1 MNNGTSRVTGEVGA
15 SVREITAT
23 LRSGATSARALME
36 ATLNRIQQVDSWLGA
51 FTEVYRDEALDT
63 AARLDIVIA
72 SGEQTGPL
80 AGVPV
85 AVKDL
90 SPLDGKRTTMGSLVY
105 RDQVGSFDPV
115 YVQRLRRAGA
125 IVIGKTNTPE
135 FAHAGFCFNRVFGT
149 TRNPWNREHTPGG
162 SSGGAGAAVGA
173 GLVPFAEGSDMGGSV
188 RIPAAYCGVAGLKPS
203 LGRIPMDI
211 LPSAFDTISHF
222 GPLAGSVEDVWH
234 FLTAT
239 MGPDEADPF
248 SLPEQS
254 IPFDTAGDVE
264 GLRIA
269 LSPDLGCYAVDD
281 NVAANLECVAARLRQ
296 YGAIVEPAGLAWDH
310 EVFQATYDNWAVFL
324 AAFHGHLLDTHRDQ
338 LDPENVDLME
348 RGNAVDAVAYK
359 RIELIRTRLWRDLSR
374 LFTDYDALLCPTVP
388 CTAPLA
394 SNSDRDFGFRDSSGR
409 IVAAEMTAPF
419 NFVPHCPALS
429 VPSGFGTNG
438 LPTAVQI
445 VGRRF
450 DEATV
455 LRIGRAIERMER
467 MSAGPC
473 RL

>member
-1 MNNGTSRVTGEVGA
+1 MNNETARAPGEAGA
-15 SVREITAT
+15 SIREITTA
-23 LRSGATSARALME
+23 LRSGTTSAESLME
-36 ATLNRIQQVDSWLGA
+36 TTLNRIEQVDSWLGA
-51 FTEVYRDEALDT
+51 FTEVYRGEALD
-63 AARLDIVIA
+63 AAGRLDTVIA
-72 SGEQTGPL
+72 SGGEPGAL

-105 RDQVGSFDPV
+105 RDQAGSFDPV

-135 FAHAGFCFNRVFGT
+135 FAHAGFCSNRVFGT
-149 TRNPWNREHTPGG
+149 TRNPWNRERTPGG
-162 SSGGAGAAVGA
+162 SSGGAGAAAGA

-254 IPFDTAGDVE
+254 IPFDIAGDVA

-269 LSPDLGCYAVDD
+269 LSPDLGFYAVDD
-281 NVAANLECVAARLRQ
+281 DVAANLESVAATLRQ

-310 EVFQATYDNWAVFL
+310 DVFQATDDNWAVFL
-324 AAFHGHLLDTHRDQ
+324 AAFHDHLLDTHREQ

-348 RGNAVDAVAYK
+348 RGRSIDAVAYK
-359 RIELIRTRLWRDLSR
+359 RIELIRTRLWRDISR
-374 LFTDYDALLCPTVP
+374 LFTAYDALLCPTVP

-394 SNSDRDFGFRDSSGR
+394 SSSDRDFGFRDSSGR
-409 IVAAEMTAPF
+409 TVAAEMTAPF

-429 VPSGFGTNG
+429 VPSGFGADG
-438 LPTAVQI
+438 LPTAAQI
-445 VGRRF
+445 VGQRF

-455 LRIGRAIERMER
+455 LRIGQAIERMGR
-467 MSAGPC
+467 MNADP
-473 RL
+473 